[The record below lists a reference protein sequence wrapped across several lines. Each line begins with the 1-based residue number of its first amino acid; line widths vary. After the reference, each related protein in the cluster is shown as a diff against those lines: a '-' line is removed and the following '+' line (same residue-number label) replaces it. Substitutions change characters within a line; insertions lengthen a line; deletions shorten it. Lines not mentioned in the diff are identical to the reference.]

1 MQSVSLISLIFS
13 LFALFLTPLLLRY
26 QHRRFCCLAFFHVLP
41 YTVLTGHCHDQV
53 QMKGTS
59 VTMDF
64 NKDLHESIL
73 DACMDDSYKVIKY
86 LKEQEQRQKP
96 YNLTMLIFT
105 IVSATGAVIAA
116 VTGLL
121 MYFQ

>member
-1 MQSVSLISLIFS
+1 MKLDED
-13 LFALFLTPLLLRY
+13 LR
-26 QHRRFCCLAFFHVLP
+26 QAIMESCL
-41 YTVLTGHCHDQV
+41 
-53 QMKGTS
+53 
-59 VTMDF
+59 
-64 NKDLHESIL
+64 
-73 DACMDDSYKVIKY
+73 DDSTKVIQY

-105 IVSATGAVIAA
+105 IISATGAVIAA